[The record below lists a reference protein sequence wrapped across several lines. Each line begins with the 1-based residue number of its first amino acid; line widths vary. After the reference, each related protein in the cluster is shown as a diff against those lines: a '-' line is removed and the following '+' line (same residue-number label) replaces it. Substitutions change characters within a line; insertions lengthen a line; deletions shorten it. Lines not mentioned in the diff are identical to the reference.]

1 MAIPWPLRQE
11 GRKGIMILAPIF
23 RKHREADAEQDAT
36 DDSRALVG
44 YHPVFVF
51 DESQTARR
59 RYCSDWNRQR
69 RSGFKPMLRITE
81 TDVAVDGAKLR
92 LDGKLAGPWVCE
104 LKLRCEPILA
114 KSERIQMDCGGVSS
128 VDSDGI
134 ALMQI
139 LQAKGVTLVNCS
151 LFIKL
156 QLGQR

>member
-51 DESQTARR
+51 DGSQTARR

-69 RSGFKPMLRITE
+69 RFGFKPMLRITQ

-92 LDGKLAGPWVCE
+92 QDGKLAGPWVCE

-114 KSERIQMDCGGVSS
+114 KSERIQMLVR
-128 VDSDGI
+128 
-134 ALMQI
+134 
-139 LQAKGVTLVNCS
+139 VTMSPRYANAGKTYRC
-151 LFIKL
+151 
-156 QLGQR
+156 

>member
-1 MAIPWPLRQE
+1 
-11 GRKGIMILAPIF
+11 MILAPIF

-69 RSGFKPMLRITE
+69 RSGFKSMLRITA

-104 LKLRCEPILA
+104 ILCGLPHKISVAFDVMWRQGCGASEEDAQHQLRCHIIPI
-114 KSERIQMDCGGVSS
+114 RSS
-128 VDSDGI
+128 GTGKVRYGLI
-134 ALMQI
+134 
-139 LQAKGVTLVNCS
+139 G
-151 LFIKL
+151 KL
-156 QLGQR
+156 SPMGFCPVCP

>member
-1 MAIPWPLRQE
+1 MPLALPVIAHGNPWPLHQE

-59 RYCSDWNRQR
+59 RYCFDWNRQR

-92 LDGKLAGPWVCE
+92 LDGQTGGALGV
-104 LKLRCEPILA
+104 
-114 KSERIQMDCGGVSS
+114 RIEAAVRANSGEE
-128 VDSDGI
+128 
-134 ALMQI
+134 
-139 LQAKGVTLVNCS
+139 
-151 LFIKL
+151 
-156 QLGQR
+156 

>member
-1 MAIPWPLRQE
+1 
-11 GRKGIMILAPIF
+11 MILAPIF

-81 TDVAVDGAKLR
+81 TDVAVGRSQIA
-92 LDGKLAGPWVCE
+92 AGRQTGGTLGV
-104 LKLRCEPILA
+104 
-114 KSERIQMDCGGVSS
+114 RIEAAVRANSGEE
-128 VDSDGI
+128 
-134 ALMQI
+134 
-139 LQAKGVTLVNCS
+139 
-151 LFIKL
+151 
-156 QLGQR
+156 

>member
-1 MAIPWPLRQE
+1 
-11 GRKGIMILAPIF
+11 MILAPIF

-44 YHPVFVF
+44 YHHPVFVF

-128 VDSDGI
+128 IDSDGI

-151 LFIKL
+151 PFIKL

>member
-1 MAIPWPLRQE
+1 
-11 GRKGIMILAPIF
+11 MILAPIF

-114 KSERIQMDCGGVSS
+114 KSERIQMDRGGVSS
-128 VDSDGI
+128 IDSDGI

-151 LFIKL
+151 PFIKL